1 MAEARILK
9 PKVSIRIRNWF
20 NRFFLDFINLSSDP
34 EYKQEKKDSWGLPH
48 KKETNFLFIACLVL
62 LCVFGMIMVTSSS
75 IYSAYNGGDSLYY
88 TRKQALALILGFIGI
103 LAAVYVVPLRLYQSL
118 APLAY
123 VVAIALQI
131 GVLFFGEEINGSR
144 RWFDLGVVS
153 FQPSE
158 FTKIATAMITA
169 WLVNRY
175 RERITHPGTFM
186 QIIVV
191 LLIPTVLILKE
202 NLSTA
207 VINFM
212 IGLMILYAGGAK
224 IRHILTLVI
233 IGGLGVTFI
242 LVLPLI
248 IQIDQ
253 APHFLQPILNEF
265 YYRTLRIK
273 AWLDPFAYSENIG
286 YQTVQSLYA
295 IASGG
300 FFGKGLG
307 NSIQKL
313 GYIPEAHNDI
323 IFSVICEELGILG
336 AIIVLLLFAGLI
348 INGIKIATYAPNFFT
363 RCLAIGLISQV
374 AVQSMI
380 NIAVNV
386 NLIPVTGVTLPFISY
401 GGSSLSFLL
410 VSMGMLLSISRYS
423 VAAADN

>member
-1 MAEARILK
+1 MADARIIK
-9 PKVSIRIRNWF
+9 TRISVRIRNWF
-20 NRFFLDFINLSSDP
+20 AGFFRDLLNFASDP
-34 EYKQEKKDSWGLPH
+34 EYRQDKQESWGLPH
-48 KKETNFLFIACLVL
+48 RKETNFVFIACLVL

-75 IYSAYNGGDSLYY
+75 IYSAYNGGDSLFY
-88 TRKQALALILGFIGI
+88 TRKQAIA
-103 LAAVYVVPLRLYQSL
+103 LAAGLFGALAALYFPLRAYQTL

-123 VVAIALQI
+123 IGAIILQI
-131 GVLFFGEEINGSR
+131 GVLFLGEEINGSR
-144 RWFDLGVVS
+144 RWYDLGFFS

-158 FTKIATAMITA
+158 FTKIATAMFMA

-175 RERITHPGTFM
+175 RDRITHPGTFM
-186 QIIVV
+186 QIIVI

-207 VINFM
+207 VINFS

-224 IRHILTLVI
+224 IRHIVALVAF
-233 IGGLGVTFI
+233 GGLAVTFI

-253 APHFLQPILNEF
+253 APRFLQPILNEF
-265 YYRTLRIK
+265 YYRTLRIQ
-273 AWLDPFAYSENIG
+273 AWLDPFKYSDNIG

-307 NSIQKL
+307 KSIQKL

-336 AIIVLLLFAGLI
+336 ALVVILLFVGLI
-348 INGIKIATYAPNFFT
+348 VNGIRIASYAPNFFT
-363 RCLAIGLISQV
+363 RCLASGLIAQV
-374 AVQSMI
+374 AVQAII

-401 GGSSLSFLL
+401 GGSSLVFLL
-410 VSMGMLLSISRYS
+410 VSMGILLNISRYS
-423 VAAADN
+423 VATAKQ